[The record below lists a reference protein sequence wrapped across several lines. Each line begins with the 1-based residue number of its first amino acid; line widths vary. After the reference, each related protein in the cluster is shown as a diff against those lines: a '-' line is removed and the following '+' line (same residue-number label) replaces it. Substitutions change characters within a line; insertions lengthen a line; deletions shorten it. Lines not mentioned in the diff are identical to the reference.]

1 MKKWLKWWALLTKRL
16 YKKWT
21 FVLILVLIPVLVLCY
36 SAATEEDSGM
46 ITIALAA
53 EDDDSLASQV
63 MQELRDSSQ
72 LIRYVV
78 CDSREEAENKVRA
91 GKADGAWI
99 FGEDMTC
106 RVADFIA
113 SRSAKDAFVTVLE
126 RESSVQLMLAR
137 EKLSGTLYSV
147 CAKPLYLSFIR
158 ENVAELDDFSDEELL
173 ERYDETFVDIN
184 LFEFAE
190 LGAAQGDTK
199 GYLMTP
205 IRGLLAVVALLC
217 GLATAMYYVEDT
229 AAGTFAWVPQ
239 RRRPWVEL
247 ACQMI
252 SAVNILLVVL
262 VALALTGQTVSL
274 GRELLL
280 WLLYSLAVSLFSMT
294 VRRLCGSLR
303 LLGAAMPVL
312 VVVMLVVCPVF
323 FDLGVLRQVQYLFP
337 PTYFVNAAYNGRYLL
352 YLPVYS
358 LALGGFYWLAGKSLK
373 RT

>member
-36 SAATEEDSGM
+36 SAAAKEDSGM
-46 ITIALAA
+46 VTVALAA
-53 EDDDSLASQV
+53 EDDDALASQV
-63 MQELRDSSQ
+63 MEEIQGSSQ
-72 LIRYVV
+72 LIRYIL
-78 CDSREEAENKVRA
+78 CDSPEEAEDKVRS

-99 FGEDMTC
+99 FGEDMTG

-158 ENVAELDDFSDEELL
+158 ENVAELAEFSDEELL
-173 ERYDETFVDIN
+173 KRYDETFVDIN

-190 LGAAQGDTK
+190 SGSSQGDTD

-205 IRGLLAVVALLC
+205 VRGLLAVVALLC

-229 AAGTFAWVPQ
+229 AAGSFAWVPQ
-239 RRRPWVEL
+239 RRRPWLEL

-252 SAVNILLVVL
+252 SATNILLVIL
-262 VALALTGQTVSL
+262 AALAMAGQTVSL

-312 VVVMLVVCPVF
+312 VVVMIVVCPVF
-323 FDLGVLRQVQYLFP
+323 FDLGTLRRVQYLFP

-358 LALGGFYWLAGKSLK
+358 LALGGIYWLTGKFLK